1 MNMVKKGVVATPIGE
16 AGQGFSTAQKVLRM
30 SGALRQNWRGVHPLQ
45 PERQMQPSRAR
56 LLLRQRTNFRIWKT
70 WAGKTKQL
78 ALSPRIYGSVTTVIV
93 PTWTHTAH
101 PVDESYGHDASN
113 ETFYPYKSTVKGTR
127 HRDEKTVLGIINDQ

>member
-78 ALSPRIYGSVTTVIV
+78 ALSPRIYGS
-93 PTWTHTAH
+93 
-101 PVDESYGHDASN
+101 
-113 ETFYPYKSTVKGTR
+113 GT
-127 HRDEKTVLGIINDQ
+127 LISLFPPPACFP